1 MEVPG
6 SDIVAITMAR
16 AFCDGHGIQRLRE
29 AGVVV
34 GLVAPFEHR
43 GFGGWFGGRL
53 ACSEEWAIRRGRD
66 STR

>member
-34 GLVAPFEHR
+34 CLVAPFEHR
-43 GFGGWFGGRL
+43 GFGGRL
-53 ACSEEWAIRRGRD
+53 ACSEEWAVRRGRD